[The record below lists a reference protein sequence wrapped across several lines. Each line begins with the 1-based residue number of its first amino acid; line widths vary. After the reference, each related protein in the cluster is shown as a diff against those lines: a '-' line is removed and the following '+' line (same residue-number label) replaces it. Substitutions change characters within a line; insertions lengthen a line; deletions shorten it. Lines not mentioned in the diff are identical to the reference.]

1 MAAAAARNQ
10 GRNGAKTVNLPMK
23 PTDVPKT
30 TKIVG
35 PRQHEVA
42 RSDAII
48 VPRLEIFS
56 FFMAFSVAYDRVMPL
71 YSILF
76 NLSIV
81 VSGR

>member
-1 MAAAAARNQ
+1 
-10 GRNGAKTVNLPMK
+10 
-23 PTDVPKT
+23 
-30 TKIVG
+30 VG